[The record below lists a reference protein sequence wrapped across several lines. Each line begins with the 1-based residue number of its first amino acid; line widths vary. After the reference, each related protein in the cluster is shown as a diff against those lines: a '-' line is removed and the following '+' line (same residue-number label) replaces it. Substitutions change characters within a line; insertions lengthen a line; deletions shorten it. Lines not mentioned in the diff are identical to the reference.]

1 MLAMFAQVAPET
13 VTEGATKAGIE
24 TWDTLVHQVRDIVG
38 VYLINLALAVV
49 VLVVGWILALIISAM
64 VAGVIRRLGIGK
76 RFSEALAE
84 EPGVK
89 EADVPGRIGKITF
102 WLLMLF
108 VLIAFF
114 QTLGLPTVTEPLSA
128 FLNEVFSY
136 LPRLIA
142 GAVVLLLAWVIASI
156 VRYLV
161 RKGLTAAD
169 LDQRLSHGAGVRDE
183 HIVPLSKSLSEATY
197 WIVLLLFLPFL
208 LSALAVEGLLTP
220 VQDMVTQVLGFLPKL
235 FAAAMVL
242 GIGWFVARVVQRVV
256 SNLLASVGTDRL
268 SDRIGVS
275 KMLGQKNLSGLI
287 GLLAYALILIPV
299 IVAALNALQIEA
311 VTRPASDMLNK
322 MLGALPGIF
331 AAFLVIA
338 VAYIAG
344 RIVSGLVANVLAAIG
359 FDTVPVR
366 LGITSA
372 PKEGRRKPSDIVGQ
386 LAMVAI
392 VLFAIM
398 QAMPMLGFDMMADL
412 MAQFLVFASK
422 VLMGLVIFGLG
433 IYIAKLVAD
442 TIHDSGIARADL
454 LSTIGRVAVLVLAG
468 AMALQQTG
476 LATEIVQ
483 MAFGLILGAMA
494 VAAAVAFGIGGKDVA
509 RSMIEK
515 WTKSGRG
522 GP

>member
-1 MLAMFAQVAPET
+1 MYLLLAQET
-13 VTEGATKAGIE
+13 VTESATEAGKE
-24 TWDTLVHQVRDIVG
+24 SWTAVVHQVRDVVG
-38 VYLINLALAVV
+38 AYSVYLALAVV
-49 VLVVGWILALIISAM
+49 VLVVGWILALIISAA
-64 VAGVIRRLGIGK
+64 VAGVIRRLGVGK
-76 RFSEALAE
+76 RFSEALAA
-84 EPGVK
+84 EPGVRA
-89 EADVPGRIGKITF
+89 ADVPGRIGKVTF

-114 QTLGLPTVTEPLSA
+114 QTLGLTTVTEPLTA
-128 FLNEVFSY
+128 FLNEVFKY
-136 LPRLIA
+136 APRLIGA
-142 GAVVLLLAWVIASI
+142 AVVLVLAWALASI
-156 VRYLV
+156 LRFVV
-161 RKGLTAAD
+161 RKALTAAK
-169 LDQRLSHGAGVRDE
+169 LDERLRHGVGAEDGDK
-183 HIVPLSKSLSEATY
+183 VPLSKSLSEATY
-197 WIVLLLFLPFL
+197 WLVLLLFLPL
-208 LSALAVEGLLTP
+208 LLDALAVPGLLTP
-220 VQDMVTQVLGFLPKL
+220 VQDMVSQVLGFLPKL

-268 SDRIGVS
+268 SERIGVS
-275 KMLGQKNLSGLI
+275 RMLGQKNLSGLI

-311 VTRPASDMLNK
+311 VTKPASDMLNK

-372 PKEGRRKPSDIVGQ
+372 PAEGRRKPSDIVGQ

-398 QAMPMLGFDMMADL
+398 QAMPMLGFDAMATL
-412 MAQFLVFASK
+412 MVAFLVFAAN

-442 TIHDSGIARADL
+442 TIRDSGIARADIL
-454 LSTIGRVAVLVLAG
+454 ATVGRVAILVLAG

-483 MAFGLILGAMA
+483 LAFGIILGAMA
-494 VAAAVAFGIGGKDVA
+494 VAAAIAFGIGGREA
-509 RSMIEK
+509 AQRIIEK
-515 WTKSGRG
+515 WMKSGRG
-522 GP
+522 DM